1 MTTIDSGQ
9 PATTSPRPGLMSRER
24 LAWTVILIS
33 FAWFVFFAITIPL
46 GIYFYIQNTTVPHL
60 VTVQG
65 TDGTTLVEVPN
76 RRDPVAIEAGRL
88 KEDVIEQSLLRADAA
103 SQAQILLFDRST
115 VTIYPNSTVT
125 ISEVRRPRF
134 SRSGRPNK
142 IVLTVDSGR
151 VRVDVAAAAER
162 RVHFEVQ
169 TPHAL
174 APHGGILLD
183 EGSYAIES
191 SNEVTHV
198 SVRWGAAL
206 VSGQT
211 GRMVRLNPNERTE
224 IALGTA
230 AVGPLPAARNLL
242 VNSNF
247 QNPENATPISQGQL
261 VAAWTATSDQGG
273 DGGTVDGTVDVVI
286 TGVTRALHFTREGS
300 MNNHA
305 STAVM
310 QDVDKVVEDYLSVLL
325 RLDVRVVSHSLS
337 GGGEQSSEF
346 PLIVRVDYQDGNGD
360 NQHWTH
366 GFYCHNEHGFN
377 IIRGTE
383 IPCDTRRTFEV
394 NLKHELDRPRVIH
407 RVTIYASGWDWD
419 VYVSDLEM
427 IAGDS

>member
-9 PATTSPRPGLMSRER
+9 PAANTTRPRLMSREQ
-24 LAWTVILIS
+24 LALTVIVIA
-33 FAWFVFFAITIPL
+33 FACFLVLAITIPAAL
-46 GIYFYIQNTTVPHL
+46 YLYVQNTTVPQL

-88 KEDVIEQSLLRADAA
+88 KEDVLEQSLLRADAT

-183 EGSYAIES
+183 EGSYAIET

-211 GRMVRLNPNERTE
+211 GRAVRLNANERTE
-224 IALGTA
+224 IALGSA

-247 QNPENATPISQGQL
+247 QNPENAIPISYGPL
-261 VAAWTATSDQGG
+261 VAGWTAASDQGG

-286 TGVTRALHFTREGS
+286 TGVTRALHFKREGS
-300 MNNHA
+300 MNNHG
-305 STAVM
+305 STTVM
-310 QDVDKVVEDYLSVLL
+310 QDVNKVVEDYLSVLL
-325 RLDVRVVSHSLS
+325 RLDVRVVSQSLG

-366 GFYCHNEHGFN
+366 GFYCHNEQGFN

-394 NLKHELDRPRVIH
+394 DLKQELASPRVIH
-407 RVTIYASGWDWD
+407 RVSIYASGWDWE

-427 IAGDS
+427 LAGDS